1 MIFSAEFVKSS
12 TDWSKCPNPVFP
24 EVAFIGRS
32 NVGKSSL
39 INRLVNKKG
48 LAKTSGRPGK
58 TQTINHFIINEAKR
72 PWYLVDLPG
81 YGYAKVSK
89 TSRETWQEFIVDYLE
104 KRENL
109 YCTFILIDSRHA
121 PQKIDID
128 FIVQMGEWEIP
139 FALVFT
145 KGDKMKPGGLENN
158 LNVYKEKLLEYFV
171 ALPNIFVTSA
181 DNGMGKDELQKFIE
195 ELVKQPL
202 SQDRS

>member
-1 MIFSAEFVKSS
+1 MIISAEFVKSS
-12 TDWSKCPNPVFP
+12 TDWSKCPNPTFP

-58 TQTINHFIINEAKR
+58 TQTINHFIINAAKR

-89 TSRETWQEFIVDYLE
+89 SSRETWQEFIVDYLE

-109 YCTFILIDSRHA
+109 YCTFILIDSRHT

-145 KGDKMKPGGLENN
+145 KADKMKPGGLENN

-181 DNGMGKDELQKFIE
+181 DNGMGKDDLLKFVE

-202 SQDRS
+202 SHDRS